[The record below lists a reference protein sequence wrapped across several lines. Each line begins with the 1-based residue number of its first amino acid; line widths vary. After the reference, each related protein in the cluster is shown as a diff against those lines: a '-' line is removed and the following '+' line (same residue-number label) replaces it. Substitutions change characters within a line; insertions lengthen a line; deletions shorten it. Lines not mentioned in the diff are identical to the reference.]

1 MQLGIPPLRARLMAE
16 MAQVLKLINRVETI
30 RETSFITL
38 VY

>member
-1 MQLGIPPLRARLMAE
+1 MHCGIPLLQARLME
-16 MAQVLKLINRVETI
+16 QKAQILKLINRVETI